1 MIGDDA
7 FIKSLVHDGLENR
20 SNPILL
26 RLPENPFTK
35 ELLQNFSNYHT
46 LISGYIMPIGV
57 LADIVSKRL
66 KGDNRSPIEIA
77 DDLELE
83 KVVLSKDGLKLI
95 IKDYIRSSKNDSIDV
110 LELENKELIKDLT
123 ELTKGHFGPVTLL
136 KMFYEVLEESE

>member
-1 MIGDDA
+1 MGEDN
-7 FIKSLVHDGLENR
+7 FIRTLIHDGTENR

-35 ELLQNFSNYHT
+35 ELLQNYANYHT

-83 KVVLSKDGLKLI
+83 KVVISRDGLKLI

-110 LELENKELIKDLT
+110 LELENKELVKDLT
-123 ELTKGHFGPVTLL
+123 ELTHGYFGPVTLL